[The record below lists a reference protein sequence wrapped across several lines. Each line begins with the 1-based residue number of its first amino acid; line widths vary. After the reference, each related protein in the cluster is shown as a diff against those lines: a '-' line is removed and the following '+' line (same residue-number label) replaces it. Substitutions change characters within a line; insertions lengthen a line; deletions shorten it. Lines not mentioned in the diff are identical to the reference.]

1 MVYRSSRKY
10 RETVQVSRV
19 STIPYGSYQ
28 WVTSR
33 LQACDAKTNVIK
45 SLTVKHCASSSH
57 SVTNYYYTNMQMI
70 QLLLSMR
77 ASTMQTDLLKLEKC
91 TRDVKSWFAENDLLL
106 NADKSE
112 VMVIGTPSQLCLAE
126 SIGTMTVADTCL
138 TVSSQLKSLGVNFA
152 PRLTFERHVSSVCK
166 ACNYH
171 IWAVRHTRR
180 VLPQDV
186 TIRFQYRQFQ
196 A

>member
-1 MVYRSSRKY
+1 MGNEQAASLRCQNECNKVTHSKALRKQQSLSH
-10 RETVQVSRV
+10 QVLLHQYADD
-19 STIPYGSYQ
+19 T
-28 WVTSR
+28 
-33 LQACDAKTNVIK
+33 
-45 SLTVKHCASSSH
+45 
-57 SVTNYYYTNMQMI
+57 
-70 QLLLSMR
+70 QLFLAMR

-91 TRDVKSWFAENDLLL
+91 TRDVKSWFGENDLLL

-112 VMVIGTPSQLCLAE
+112 VMVIGTPSQLRLAE
-126 SIGTMTVADTCL
+126 SIDTVTVADTCL